1 MEPVRLKNSYSLQG
15 CLSNVARCTS
25 IINGEQS
32 GPTKAYVYKEMDE
45 SEVIK
50 KLMM

>member
-1 MEPVRLKNSYSLQG
+1 METVRLKDYSLQG
-15 CLSNVARCTS
+15 CLSNVACCTS
-25 IINGEQS
+25 ITNREQG

-50 KLMM
+50 KLMI